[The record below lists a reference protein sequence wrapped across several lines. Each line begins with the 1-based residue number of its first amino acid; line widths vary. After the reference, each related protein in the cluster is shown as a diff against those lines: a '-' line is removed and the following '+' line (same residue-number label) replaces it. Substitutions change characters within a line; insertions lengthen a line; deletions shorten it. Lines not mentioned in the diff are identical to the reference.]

1 MRYVIIG
8 NSAAAIGC
16 VEGIRQRD
24 KEGEITMIS
33 REGPFPYSRP
43 LISYLLCG
51 KTDRERMKYRPDS
64 WYEENRCKLLS
75 GVEALAIDPAA
86 KTVALSDG
94 STVPYDKLLAAT
106 GSIPLVPPIPGLD
119 QVSRKFTF
127 LSLEDA
133 LALEDALT
141 PESRVLIMGA
151 GLIGLKCAEGI
162 KGRCGSI
169 TVVDM
174 AGRVLPSVLDEEG
187 AALVED
193 HLRSRGLRFILGDS
207 AVSFGPSHARL
218 QSGAEV
224 SFDILVVAVGVRPN
238 TALLSRAGAELGPR
252 GGAVTDLFGR
262 TTICDVYA
270 AGDCAQSHD
279 IVHGDDRVLAL
290 LPGAYMQGESAGL
303 HMAGAEKPYD
313 KAIPMNA
320 VGFFGL
326 HILTAGSYDGEALVE
341 SGGGNYKKLVT
352 RDNRLMGYILI
363 GDVARGGIYTAL
375 IRERTPLS
383 DIDFGLIAQK
393 PQLIAFSRRERARQL
408 GGKHE

>member
-1 MRYVIIG
+1 MKYVIIG

-16 VEGIRQRD
+16 AEGIRQQDR
-24 KEGEITMIS
+24 EGNITLIS
-33 REGPFPYSRP
+33 REGPFTYSRP
-43 LISYLLCG
+43 LISYLLWG
-51 KTDRERMKYRPDS
+51 KTDLERMRYRPDP
-64 WYEENRCKLLS
+64 WYNDNRCQLLS
-75 GVEALAIDPAA
+75 GVEAAAIDPAG
-86 KTVALSDG
+86 KTVSLRDG
-94 STVPYDKLLAAT
+94 AQIPYDKLLVAT
-106 GSIPLVPPIPGLD
+106 GSSPLVPPIPGLE
-119 QVSRKFTF
+119 QVKQKFTF

-133 LALEDALT
+133 LALKSALT
-141 PESRVLIMGA
+141 PRSRVLILGA

-162 KGRCGSI
+162 RDLCASI

-174 AGRVLPSVLDEEG
+174 ADRILPSVLDQEG

-193 HLRSRGLRFILGDS
+193 HLRSRGIRCILGDS
-207 AVSFGPSHARL
+207 AASFTSASAL
-218 QSGAEV
+218 LKSGGEIP
-224 SFDILVVAVGVRPN
+224 FDILVVAVGVRPN
-238 TALLSRAGAELGPR
+238 TALLAAAGADVGPR

-262 TTICDVYA
+262 TTLPDIYA

-290 LPGAYMQGESAGL
+290 LPNAYLQGESAGL
-303 HMAGAEKPYD
+303 HMTGVEKPLD

-326 HILTAGSYDGEALVE
+326 HILTAGCCDGDAMTEAA
-341 SGGGNYKKLVT
+341 GGNYKKLVT
-352 RDNRLMGYILI
+352 RDNRLVGYMLI

-375 IRERTPLS
+375 IREQTPLS

-393 PQLIAFSRRERARQL
+393 PQLMAFSRRERARQL